1 MSMSEQS
8 GVHLLRVLID
18 EGWCARSELAGE
30 LVVSPKQIDA
40 YADGRA
46 AMPLDRQLCLAL
58 FVVETIPALVT
69 IGRQLR
75 EAVAARMSVKSP

>member
-1 MSMSEQS
+1 MSITEQG
-8 GVHLLRVLID
+8 GVHLLRLLIN
-18 EGWCARSELAGE
+18 EGWCARSGLADE

-40 YADGRA
+40 YADGRV

-75 EAVAARMSVKSP
+75 EEVTARMSANSP